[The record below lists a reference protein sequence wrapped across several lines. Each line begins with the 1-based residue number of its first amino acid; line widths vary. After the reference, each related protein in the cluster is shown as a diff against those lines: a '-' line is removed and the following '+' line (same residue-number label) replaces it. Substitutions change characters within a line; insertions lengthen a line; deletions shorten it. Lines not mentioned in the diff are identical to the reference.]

1 MKLKAFIL
9 ILLSIPLLSFLV
21 VWDGR
26 YHPDGVMEIRAF
38 KKAFKKGMRASGKE
52 GDYSL
57 ACILEY
63 RADKIYRY
71 THYDFGDTIKFTIY
85 NYEGDLT
92 KGLLTSRLD
101 ITKKKVKKN
110 IVNDTV
116 WTVFHYKP
124 FEWKAYASSCIHGK
138 DTLYS
143 STYRYDNA
151 GYLKNETRTNKNGRL
166 IAKVDYIYNEYGHCT
181 KMKNFEYHIEERNFY
196 LIDEFRIDYD
206 INGKKQ
212 VTGYQLYY
220 RAFGDGW
227 FLKEEYEMG
236 KKGKYSI
243 ATEYTDAKE
252 NLNFLEYKF
261 EQDFN

>member
-1 MKLKAFIL
+1 M
-9 ILLSIPLLSFLV
+9 
-21 VWDGR
+21 
-26 YHPDGVMEIRAF
+26 
-38 KKAFKKGMRASGKE
+38 
-52 GDYSL
+52 
-57 ACILEY
+57 
-63 RADKIYRY
+63 
-71 THYDFGDTIKFTIY
+71 
-85 NYEGDLT
+85 
-92 KGLLTSRLD
+92 
-101 ITKKKVKKN
+101 KKN

-124 FEWKAYASSCIHGK
+124 FEWKAYASSSIHGR

-181 KMKNFEYHIEERNFY
+181 KMKNFEYDIEERNFY

-212 VTGYQLYY
+212 VSGYQLYY

-252 NLNFLEYKF
+252 KLNFLEYKF